1 MRIVCSPSRK
11 KNSRASYKEDVL
23 LAVRPRVETCR
34 ILSFGLPRDPSAE
47 ILLRTSL
54 KVPDHPVMHPVRS
67 LSSTSLSFARTG
79 VIFIAFPG
87 NLCSQPDDDGASPRG
102 GLLHLRPAQRSTRV
116 VSVLDGRDQ
125 TYVDFTWGDVKDRR
139 QERVAAEGRT
149 QERVDAR
156 LGSME

>member
-1 MRIVCSPSRK
+1 
-11 KNSRASYKEDVL
+11 
-23 LAVRPRVETCR
+23 
-34 ILSFGLPRDPSAE
+34 
-47 ILLRTSL
+47 
-54 KVPDHPVMHPVRS
+54 MHPVRS

-102 GLLHLRPAQRSTRV
+102 GLLYLRPAQRSTRV

-125 TYVDFTWGDVKDRR
+125 TYVDFTRGGVKDRR
-139 QERVAAEGRT
+139 QERVVGWGRTQERVAAEGRT
-149 QERVDAR
+149 QERVAAEGRKEERVDAR